1 MPARWLGVAWG
12 NVEAIS
18 SPAAKDVP
26 DWENVYP
33 VIVAIVALV
42 GKRIPLLTSRKSVAH
57 PRQLAAAYLA
67 RCRRLVLT
75 LDLVRSQGFEDMVGA
90 LLRMT
95 FESWLFG
102 LWTLYGDPRTVLDA
116 HDSDFT
122 RRMNRVVVL
131 ADLDA
136 PQMPGNGDGPSMPS
150 VEVMARQV
158 GEEMTRQGDPG
169 GEQMLFTYNSVY
181 RMESARGIHGGMASV
196 LHHMVDDEER
206 WSIREKRLE
215 ASDGTGELLWAGAL
229 LGYLA
234 RRVFLAFG
242 IGVTDLDHLTAPI
255 RELAM
260 SLNEKVA
267 TGPALYRTPPLS

>member
-1 MPARWLGVAWG
+1 MAAGPAPL
-12 NVEAIS
+12 
-18 SPAAKDVP
+18 AKDVP

-33 VIVAIVALV
+33 VVLAIVELV
-42 GKRIPLLTSRKSVAH
+42 GKRIPLLTTRISAPH

-75 LDLVRSQGFEDMVGA
+75 LDLVRRHEFEDMVGA
-90 LLRMT
+90 VLRMT

-102 LWTLYGDPRTVLDA
+102 LWTLYSDPQTVLAA

-136 PQMPGNGDGPSMPS
+136 PQLPEAAATASMPTI
-150 VEVMARQV
+150 EVMARQV
-158 GEEMTRQGDPG
+158 GEEMTRHGDPG
-169 GEQMLFTYNSVY
+169 GQQLLFTYNSVY

-196 LHHMVDDEER
+196 LHHMVDDGVR

-215 ASDGTGELLWAGAL
+215 VSDGTGELLWAGTL

-234 RRVFLAFG
+234 RGVFVAFG
-242 IGVTDLDHLTAPI
+242 IGVADLDDLTSPI
-255 RELAM
+255 RTLAM
-260 SLNEKVA
+260 SLNEKAA
-267 TGPALYRTPPLS
+267 TGPALYRSPPLS